1 MPAAIAAFIGPAIG
15 VTSATGLSILSSV
28 IGIGL
33 SIGGQLLAQALFG
46 PKQPKPEDMQ
56 GVIRQSVAARSRHYG
71 RRRVGGNV
79 VFIETKNG
87 TLFMLVV
94 HGEGPIHAFT
104 GTYIDNRLVTL
115 DAGDHGGVTTYP
127 YSADKQIIYSQAGLA
142 GVSGWTH
149 LESDF
154 SDIWTSDHKL
164 EGLVATLIY
173 AASVDQDKVAETY
186 PNRIPVINRVI
197 EGAIVYDPRTAT
209 MVWTQNAALIMRDY
223 LTHSDGMKIPA
234 SLIDDTLFSA
244 AANVCDE
251 SVTIKAGGTILRYA
265 IGLSYS
271 FEDEPRDIVNRIIAA
286 CDGRLFITS
295 EGKIG
300 FSAGKWVAP
309 TVTITDAHVISYEL
323 TDGSGPFRES
333 NEIIVKYS
341 HVEVGYKEATSD
353 PWRDEDS
360 ISLLG
365 EVRSNTLTA
374 YEIEH
379 HNHARRIA
387 KIVQRRSAP
396 RWQGTIVT
404 LLHGLN
410 CWDQRWITLQLA
422 DLDIDGTFEI
432 IGTPAINTRD
442 MTVTLQVQSFDADT
456 YDFDPATEEGTAP
469 TVPDDTTADTGIEEP
484 QNVVTGSSLRTV
496 GEVTTVD
503 TIYDPGSGSNS
514 ELESQSDI
522 QVYVATISWD
532 AASRDGLQAEAQYS
546 LNGTDWFA
554 LAVATSGLSAETSA
568 VARGS
573 TVRLRVRW
581 KATGGGT
588 SDWVDGTDVVIPA

>member
-1 MPAAIAAFIGPAIG
+1 MPQAIAAFIGPALGI
-15 VTSATGLSILSSV
+15 TSATGLSILSSV
-28 IGIGL
+28 IGLGL
-33 SIGGQLLAQALFG
+33 SIGGQLLAQELFG

-56 GVIRQSVAARSRHYG
+56 GVIRQSVGIRSRHYG
-71 RRRVGGNV
+71 RRRVGGHI

-87 TLFMLVV
+87 TLYMLVV
-94 HGEGPIHAFT
+94 HGQGPIAAYT
-104 GTYIDNRLVTL
+104 ATYIDNRQVWLEN
-115 DAGDHGGVTTYP
+115 GDYGGVMTYP
-127 YSADKQIIYSQAGLA
+127 YSVDKHIIYSQAGLV
-142 GVSGWTH
+142 GVSGWAH

-154 SDIWTSDHKL
+154 SEIWTSDHKL
-164 EGLVATLIY
+164 EGLAATLIY

-223 LTHSDGMKIPA
+223 LTHPDGMKIPA
-234 SLIDDTLFSA
+234 SLIDETLFSA

-251 SVTIKAGGTILRYA
+251 SVYVKAGYPILRYA

-271 FEDEPRDIVNRIIAA
+271 FEDEPKNIANRIIAA

-309 TVTITDAHVISYEL
+309 TVTVTDAHVIGFEL
-323 TDGSGPFRES
+323 MDGSGPFRES
-333 NEIIVKYS
+333 NEIVVKYS

-387 KIVQRRSAP
+387 KIVQRRSSP
-396 RWQGTIVT
+396 RWQGSIVT
-404 LLHGLN
+404 SLHGLN
-410 CWDQRWITLQLA
+410 CWDQRWINLQLA
-422 DLDIDGTFEI
+422 DLDIDDTFEI
-432 IGTPAINTRD
+432 IAPPAINTRD

-456 YDFDPATEEGTAP
+456 YDFDPETEEGTEP
-469 TVPDDTTADTGIEEP
+469 TIPDETAEGTGIEEP
-484 QNVVTGSSLRTV
+484 TNVATSSVLRTL
-496 GEVTTVD
+496 GEVSGID

-514 ELESQSDI
+514 ELEWSSNV
-522 QVYVATISWD
+522 QVYVARITWD
-532 AASRDGLQAEAQYS
+532 SAGRDGLQAEAQYS
-546 LNGTDWFA
+546 LNGTEWFG
-554 LAVATSGLSAETSA
+554 LTVAAGGRSAETPA
-568 VARGS
+568 MARGS
-573 TVRLRVRW
+573 TVKLRVRW
-581 KATGGGT
+581 KATGGGV
-588 SDWVDGTDVVIPA
+588 SAWVNGDDVSIPA